1 MVPFTALESTDWI
14 MGVSE
19 YTIMLLP
26 SFFKSTNANVLL
38 KKSSKLNLVNL
49 IATRNQA

>member
-1 MVPFTALESTDWI
+1 MVPSTALESKDWV

-26 SFFKSTNANVLL
+26 SFLKSTNANVLL

-49 IATRNQA
+49 ISTRHQA